1 MNGKGRSDIGLIQLG
16 GDHLVEREG
25 EVNEGHQLQHQIEER
40 NDAAERTVGNNPRVA
55 LNAPDEQPS
64 HEEQH
69 HEEDAHEH
77 VMRPRPSEGAK
88 EEEEEGG
95 SDRGRDSV
103 HDLNAVRS
111 ENLVQL

>member
-1 MNGKGRSDIGLIQLG
+1 MNGEGRSDIGLIQLG

-25 EVNEGHQLQHQIEER
+25 EVNEGHQLQHQIEEG

-77 VMRPRPSEGAK
+77 VMRPRPSEGAE